1 MFTVLLL
8 VLPVLFQLNRL
19 PRWLVAIVLYPL
31 FNYGVDGKG
40 QASSFSPNVVF
51 ALAILGHRPLP
62 TGVRLMGS
70 LLGGLVG
77 GKVMQLYF
85 PDSNHNNNIKM
96 A

>member
-1 MFTVLLL
+1 MFTVLLM
-8 VLPVLFQLNRL
+8 VLPVLFQLNRI
-19 PRWLVAIVLYPL
+19 PRWLVTIVLYPL
-31 FNYGVDGKG
+31 FNYSVHDNG

-51 ALAILGHRPLP
+51 ALAMLGHRPLP

-77 GKVMQLYF
+77 GKIMQLYF
-85 PDSNHNNNIKM
+85 PDSNYHHTNKV